1 MQTEF
6 APMKSLGFPCHD
18 FVCARSKR
26 IREVLSEI
34 RQTLRKE
41 TGFGL
46 DLHPWEATQKSGR
59 RQRVSIQNNKQPQS
73 GERQFL
79 N

>member
-59 RQRVSIQNNKQPQS
+59 RQRVSIQTTSSLRVGNGN
-73 GERQFL
+73 F
-79 N
+79 